1 MMKILHSAD
10 WHLDAP
16 MSGHSEEERQRLRT
30 QLRKVPEK
38 IAKLCKAENCD
49 ILILAGD
56 LFDGPYTRES
66 LTAVRS
72 ALESVQIPV
81 VITPGNHDFCGAD
94 SPYIKEQWPGNVHIF
109 QKPELEAYDLP
120 QLDCRI
126 YGAGYDAMDCPG
138 LLKHFRAEGEARWQI
153 GVLHGDP
160 GVASSPYCPV
170 SKAQV
175 LESALDY
182 LAMGHIHKGGS
193 FRAGDTLCA
202 WPGCPMG
209 HGFDELGPKGVIIAT
224 LDDGVK
230 ASFVPLD
237 TPRFYDEEVEAGEDP
252 VASVASM
259 LPGIES
265 SDFYRITLTGYSA
278 GVDLTQIRSQ
288 FAHIPNLTLRDETRP
303 EMDLWSGLG
312 EDTLEGVYFGLLHN
326 TSESESETLSR
337 RAKLA
342 ARISRQILDGQEV
355 KLP

>member
-16 MSGHSEEERQRLRT
+16 MSGHSEAETQRLRKE
-30 QLRKVPEK
+30 LRKIPEK

-49 ILILAGD
+49 LMILAGD
-56 LFDGPYTRES
+56 LFDGPYTKES
-66 LTAVRS
+66 LTAVRT

-81 VITPGNHDFCGAD
+81 IITPGNHDFCSKD
-94 SPYIKEQWPGNVHIF
+94 SPYIAEEWPGNVHIF
-109 QKPELEAYDLP
+109 TKPEMEAYDLP
-120 QLDCRI
+120 KLECTV
-126 YGAGYDAMDCPG
+126 YGAGYEAMDCPA
-138 LLKHFRAEGEARWQI
+138 LLKHFRAETSARWAI

-160 GVASSPYCPV
+160 GVANSPYCPV
-170 SKAQV
+170 SKPQV
-175 LESALDY
+175 LESGLDY

-209 HGFDELGPKGVIIAT
+209 HGYDELGPKGVLIAT
-224 LDDGVK
+224 LDEEVK
-230 ASFVPLD
+230 AFFVPLD
-237 TPRFYDEEVEAGEDP
+237 TPRFYDEEVEAGDDP
-252 VASVASM
+252 VAAVASL
-259 LPGIES
+259 LPGIDS

-278 GVDLTQIRSQ
+278 GVDLNGISAQ
-288 FAHIPNLTLRDETRP
+288 FPHIPNLILRDETRP
-303 EMDLWSGLG
+303 EMDLWSELG
-312 EDTLEGVYFGLLHN
+312 ADTLEGVYFGLLHDKTQSDSATICN
-326 TSESESETLSR
+326 

>member
-16 MSGHSEEERQRLRT
+16 MSGHSEEETLRLRKE
-30 QLRKVPEK
+30 LRKIPEK

-49 ILILAGD
+49 LMILAGD
-56 LFDGPYTRES
+56 LFDGPYTKES
-66 LTAVRS
+66 MTAVRT
-72 ALESVQIPV
+72 ALESVRIPV
-81 VITPGNHDFCGAD
+81 IITPGNHDFLSAD
-94 SPYIKEQWPGNVHIF
+94 SPYLCEEWPGNVRIF
-109 QKPELEAYDLP
+109 TKPEIESYDLP
-120 QLDCRI
+120 ELDCTV
-126 YGAGYDAMDCPG
+126 YGAGYEAMDCPA
-138 LLKHFRAEGEARWQI
+138 LLKHFRAESTARWKI

-160 GVASSPYCPV
+160 GVANSPYCPV
-170 SKAQV
+170 SKPQV
-175 LESALDY
+175 LESGLHY

-209 HGFDELGPKGVIIAT
+209 HGYDETGAKGVLIAN
-224 LDDGVK
+224 LDEDAK
-230 ASFVPLD
+230 AYFVPLD
-237 TPRFYDEEVEAGEDP
+237 TPRFYDEEVEAGDDAVAA
-252 VASVASM
+252 VASL
-259 LPGIES
+259 LPGIDS

-278 GVDLTQIRSQ
+278 GVNLEDISAQ
-288 FAHIPNLTLRDETRP
+288 FPHIPNLTLRDETRP

-312 EDTLEGVYFGLLHN
+312 ADTLEGVYFGLLHDK
-326 TSESESETLSR
+326 TQSESTVLSN

>member
-16 MSGHSEEERQRLRT
+16 MSGHSEEQTQRLRWE
-30 QLRKVPEK
+30 LRKIPEK
-38 IAKLCKAENCD
+38 IAKLCKTENCD
-49 ILILAGD
+49 LLILAGD
-56 LFDGPYTRES
+56 LFDGPYTKES

-81 VITPGNHDFCGAD
+81 VITPGNHDFYGEN
-94 SPYIKEQWPGNVHIF
+94 SPYLKEEWPKNVHIF
-109 QKPELEAYDLP
+109 TKPVLEAYALP
-120 QLDCRI
+120 ELDCTI
-126 YGAGYDAMDCPG
+126 YGAGYTAMDCPA
-138 LLKHFRAEGEARWQI
+138 LLKHFHADSTARWQI

-160 GVASSPYCPV
+160 NVLTSAYCPV
-170 SKAQV
+170 TKAQV
-175 LESALDY
+175 LESGLDY

-209 HGFDELGPKGVIIAT
+209 HGFDELGTKGVIIAT
-224 LDDGVK
+224 LDDSVT
-230 ASFVPLD
+230 AAFVPLD

-259 LPGIES
+259 LPSIDS

-278 GVDLTQIRSQ
+278 GVDLTQLRAQ
-288 FAHIPNLTLRDETRP
+288 FPHIPNLTLRDETRP
-303 EMDLWSGLG
+303 EMDLWSSLG
-312 EDTLEGVYFGLLHN
+312 DDTLEGAYFTRLHELSQ
-326 TSESESETLSR
+326 SESDTLSR
-337 RAKLA
+337 RARLA